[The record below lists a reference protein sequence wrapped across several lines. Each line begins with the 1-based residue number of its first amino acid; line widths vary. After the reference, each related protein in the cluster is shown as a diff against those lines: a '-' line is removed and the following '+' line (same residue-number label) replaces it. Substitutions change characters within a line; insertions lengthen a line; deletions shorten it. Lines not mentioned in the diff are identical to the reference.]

1 MSAATTSLGMVWRDD
16 SPDGNQGRY
25 KRALAQ
31 FDLSLSY
38 RLHRRASLFI
48 QGRNIFNQPVLWYD
62 TPPGLT
68 EGTNSVVTRM
78 QEYGANWVFGV
89 KGTF

>member
-1 MSAATTSLGMVWRDD
+1 MVWRDD
-16 SPDGNQGRY
+16 SPEGDISTRY
-25 KRALAQ
+25 KRALTQ
-31 FDLSLSY
+31 FDLSLNY
-38 RLHRRASLFI
+38 RIHRRVTLYV

-62 TPPGLT
+62 FEPG
-68 EGTNSVVTRM
+68 GFDGVNGVQGRM